1 MRNGTRSASL
11 GSILLRPVIHTCA
24 LAGALITALW
34 LTQGTALADQASQ
47 EKDVERLANT
57 LATDAGRSGIKPADC
72 AKYLQALTD
81 ANAPDSITFHQR
93 EDIPELKA
101 GEHPWTDARA
111 ACAVFVRAHAVW
123 EFNRW
128 AGMSKTEADKNRE
141 TQNQSFFK
149 NCLDMYDAAL
159 KVGVPPTQP
168 IDDLGSGMKGTMQGL
183 RDAWCTGGMAKLNA
197 ANATAEAPYRKVL
210 KNDKLR
216 LWIRD
221 TTYFEL
227 AGGGKL
233 TPERLAATKVWFQ
246 HGTPEKVCS
255 NGLAVHTL
263 RRFQFDAQH
272 KLVKETVHDYCG
284 HPPDSAWH

>member
-1 MRNGTRSASL
+1 MRNGTCSASFD
-11 GSILLRPVIHTCA
+11 SSLLSPVIRTCA
-24 LAGALITALW
+24 LAGAFITALW
-34 LTQGTALADQASQ
+34 LTQGTAIADEASQ
-47 EKDVERLANT
+47 KKDAERLANT
-57 LATDAGRSGIKPADC
+57 LEKDSRSANKPSDC
-72 AKYLQALTD
+72 AKYLKALTD
-81 ANAPDSITFHQR
+81 ANAPDSITFEQR

-101 GEHPWTDARA
+101 GTHPWTDARA
-111 ACAVFVRAHAVW
+111 ACAVFVRAAAVW
-123 EFNRW
+123 EFSRW
-128 AGMSKTEADKNRE
+128 AGMSMTEADKNRE

-149 NCLDMYDAAL
+149 NCLSMYDEAIQA
-159 KVGVPPTQP
+159 GVPPAQP
-168 IDDLGSGMKGTMQGL
+168 IDDVGSGMKGTMQEL
-183 RDAWCTGGMAKLNA
+183 RDAWCTGGLAKLKA
-197 ANATAEAPYRKVL
+197 ANTTSEAPYRKVL

-216 LWIRD
+216 LWLRD

-246 HGTPEKVCS
+246 HGTPEKACT

-284 HPPDSAWH
+284 HPPDSAWR